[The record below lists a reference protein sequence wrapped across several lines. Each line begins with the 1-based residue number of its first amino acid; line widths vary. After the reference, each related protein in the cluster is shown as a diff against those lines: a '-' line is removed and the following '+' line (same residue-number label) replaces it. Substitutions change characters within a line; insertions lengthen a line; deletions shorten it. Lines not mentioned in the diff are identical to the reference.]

1 MEKFFY
7 QNGDKAEVLNIQL
20 QSVFNNNFSINRYFK
35 SDNMGNT
42 LCDFTITES
51 EVFNQ
56 LSKLDCNKSNG
67 PDGIPS
73 KVLKSCA
80 RQLAKPLTDIFNLSI
95 RLGSLP
101 DDWTANIVPIFK
113 KGDKSN
119 PANYRPV
126 SLQSIICKILERI
139 INKRLVNYLDENCV
153 ITKYQHG
160 FRLKRSC
167 ETQLLC
173 SLHDWCQTL
182 DAGCS
187 LDVV

>member
-42 LCDFTITES
+42 LCDFTITGS

-80 RQLAKPLTDIFNLSI
+80 RQLAKPLTDNLSI

-153 ITKYQHG
+153 ITEYQHG